1 MFTVDTSNFLVS
13 FFTFLTISH
22 VLYDI
27 NIKVIRATAD
37 LLNAAFDGEVAEEEE
52 EALCAKCAK
61 RTRGRQI
68 KSTRF
73 GEKFFKDILRWKST
87 A

>member
-1 MFTVDTSNFLVS
+1 MFTVDTSKFLLS

-22 VLYDI
+22 VLYGI

-52 EALCAKCAK
+52 DALCAKCA
-61 RTRGRQI
+61 
-68 KSTRF
+68 
-73 GEKFFKDILRWKST
+73 EKDAGKTD
-87 A
+87 

>member
-1 MFTVDTSNFLVS
+1 MFTVDTSKFLVS

-52 EALCAKCAK
+52 ALCAKCAEEALCAMCA
-61 RTRGRQI
+61 
-68 KSTRF
+68 
-73 GEKFFKDILRWKST
+73 EKAAGKTD
-87 A
+87 